1 MIHRKNGVTYLQVV
15 DFTTFTTDTG
25 SHLKI
30 KLMLLVYVFSN
41 YNLDTTKNQ
50 LLPHICLRGRFGSVG
65 FTRRVYLG
73 ETVAI

>member
-1 MIHRKNGVTYLQVV
+1 MIHKKNGVTKLQVV

-30 KLMLLVYVFSN
+30 KLVLLVYVFNN